1 MTREKKKSW
10 SFEEYLYNFK
20 NICDELI
27 MIKKKKKP
35 ISNQYNVF
43 HRINV

>member
-27 MIKKKKKP
+27 MIKKKK
-35 ISNQYNVF
+35 NQFQTNIMF
-43 HRINV
+43 FIE